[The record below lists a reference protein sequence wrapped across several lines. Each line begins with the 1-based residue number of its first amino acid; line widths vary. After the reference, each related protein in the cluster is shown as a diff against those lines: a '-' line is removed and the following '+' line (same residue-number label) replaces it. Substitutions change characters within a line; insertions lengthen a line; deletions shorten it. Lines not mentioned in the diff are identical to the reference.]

1 MASSSIFPFVFVGFA
16 FLSDAKAKYEEL
28 FGPSERR
35 GRFAIVLGVV
45 VVFDITQGGSFL
57 HKKPTMMMLIH
68 TKDKVETFEKK
79 KKKKKK
85 KNEEEERI

>member
-1 MASSSIFPFVFVGFA
+1 M
-16 FLSDAKAKYEEL
+16 SDAKAKDEEL

-85 KNEEEERI
+85 NEEEERIIIF

>member
-1 MASSSIFPFVFVGFA
+1 MASSSIFPFVFKVGFA
-16 FLSDAKAKYEEL
+16 FLSSDAKAKDEEL

-57 HKKPTMMMLIH
+57 HKKPTMMMIH
-68 TKDKVETFEKK
+68 TKDKVET
-79 KKKKKK
+79 
-85 KNEEEERI
+85 

>member
-16 FLSDAKAKYEEL
+16 FLSDAKAKDEEL

-57 HKKPTMMMLIH
+57 HKKPTMMMIH
-68 TKDKVETFEKK
+68 TKDKVET
-79 KKKKKK
+79 
-85 KNEEEERI
+85 

>member
-1 MASSSIFPFVFVGFA
+1 MSA
-16 FLSDAKAKYEEL
+16 AKAKDEEL

-35 GRFAIVLGVV
+35 GRFAIVLGGGV
-45 VVFDITQGGSFL
+45 VVFDFTQGGSFL

-85 KNEEEERI
+85 KKNEEEERI

>member
-1 MASSSIFPFVFVGFA
+1 M
-16 FLSDAKAKYEEL
+16 SDAKAKDEEL

-57 HKKPTMMMLIH
+57 HKKPTMMMMMMIH
-68 TKDKVETFEKK
+68 TKDKVETT
-79 KKKKKK
+79 
-85 KNEEEERI
+85 

>member
-1 MASSSIFPFVFVGFA
+1 MSA
-16 FLSDAKAKYEEL
+16 AKAKDEEL

-35 GRFAIVLGVV
+35 GRFAIVLVV

>member
-1 MASSSIFPFVFVGFA
+1 M
-16 FLSDAKAKYEEL
+16 SDAKAKDEEL

-57 HKKPTMMMLIH
+57 HKKPTMMMMMMMMIH
-68 TKDKVETFEKK
+68 TKDKVFETT
-79 KKKKKK
+79 
-85 KNEEEERI
+85 

>member
-1 MASSSIFPFVFVGFA
+1 M
-16 FLSDAKAKYEEL
+16 SDAKAKDEEL

-35 GRFAIVLGVV
+35 GRFAIVLGGGV
-45 VVFDITQGGSFL
+45 VVFDFTQGGSFL

-85 KNEEEERI
+85 KKNEEEERI

>member
-1 MASSSIFPFVFVGFA
+1 M
-16 FLSDAKAKYEEL
+16 SDAKAKDEEL

-35 GRFAIVLGVV
+35 GRFAIVLGGGV
-45 VVFDITQGGSFL
+45 VVFDFTQGGSFL